1 MQKCTGWASCRYYLD
16 HGDLYRFSPPRSSRQ
31 LGRRQ
36 AWGRI
41 RSRKS
46 DNQPQ
51 PRPPEP
57 TPHNHPPF
65 VKIRL
70 SQAGFAKYRKVVQRG
85 CPKSC
90 PKRLSIVHCLLCLS
104 RCLLSL
110 SASASASLPLC
121 TRAYAWKLRATPERR
136 SFTILPLH
144 VPQAGNLPWTNWHFP
159 KTKIHKTTA
168 IFQTTSCARFLGIH
182 CASAKKDPLA
192 GAEDCVLAAVLCR
205 CGCGAVSC
213 YAKGGS
219 SLSFCRR
226 RLDGPGRERQV
237 GVLATAVKAA

>member
-1 MQKCTGWASCRYYLD
+1 MQKRTGWASCRYYLD
-16 HGDLYRFSPPRSSRQ
+16 HGDLYRFSPSRSSRH

-70 SQAGFAKYRKVVQRG
+70 SQAGFAKNRKLSKEAVQKKLSKKAVQRG
-85 CPKSC
+85 CPLFIVSC
-90 PKRLSIVHCLLCLS
+90 SLPLSLCL
-104 RCLLSL
+104 
-110 SASASASLPLC
+110 LPLC

-159 KTKIHKTTA
+159 NPKSHKTTA
-168 IFQTTSCARFLGIH
+168 VFQITSCARFLGTAI
-182 CASAKKDPLA
+182 
-192 GAEDCVLAAVLCR
+192 VLLQKR
-205 CGCGAVSC
+205 TL
-213 YAKGGS
+213 
-219 SLSFCRR
+219 SLGLRFVC
-226 RLDGPGRERQV
+226 
-237 GVLATAVKAA
+237 